1 MKVTDQRLISPPP
14 GAKPWALSL
23 HALSVFLLIM
33 AVVFAAS
40 LFGILTRPLGFL
52 AAFWP
57 ANALLLGLFVR
68 VPRLASPW
76 GWLGAVAGYVAAD
89 LVSGGQLSLTLWL
102 TAANLAGVFVGYL
115 LFLRLGADDRLL
127 RRPQSVLYL
136 FGICI
141 CVGVATALVGA
152 GIAPMVFEQSLLK
165 GVEFWF
171 TTELV
176 NNLIVLPVML
186 TAPAWPIALLRSTRT
201 VRRLQVDLM
210 RLAPLVALL
219 LSLAAAMLVRGPGA
233 ITFPIPAL
241 LWCALTYSLF
251 GAVLLTLGVSV
262 CILIAVSL
270 GVLHTHVPTS
280 LAYIDETVSMRLGV
294 VFLALG
300 PLMVAS
306 INAARNELLRSLD
319 YAANHDS
326 LTGTLMRRAFISRS
340 DACIEQQRSKQG
352 SVAVLMLDIDHFK
365 RINDGY
371 GHAVG
376 DRALERFVAA
386 ISPVLRAEDLLGRM
400 GGEEFAVLMP
410 GVSLDSA
417 LRIAERLREQVQHQ
431 QVQLDDGAALSMTVS
446 IGLHWQAHAA
456 ADLRQ
461 MLLVADQA
469 LYQAKAAG
477 RNQTINL

>member
-1 MKVTDQRLISPPP
+1 MKVLDQRLNSPSSSP
-14 GAKPWALSL
+14 KPCALPL
-23 HALSVFLLIM
+23 NALTVGLLVM
-33 AVVFAAS
+33 VVVFAAS

-68 VPRLASPW
+68 IPRLASPL
-76 GWLGAVAGYVAAD
+76 GWLGAVVGYVTAD
-89 LVSGGQLSLTLWL
+89 LLTGGEWSITLWL
-102 TAANLAGVFVGYL
+102 AAANLAGVWVGYL
-115 LFLRLGADDRLL
+115 LFLRLDADHSLL

-141 CVGVATALVGA
+141 CVGIASALVGA

-165 GVEFWF
+165 GMEFWF

-186 TAPAWPIALLRSTRT
+186 TAPVWTCGVARAARPIWRS
-201 VRRLQVDLM
+201 QIDLW
-210 RLAPLVALL
+210 RLAPIAALL
-219 LSLAAAMLVRGPGA
+219 LSLAVAALVRGPGA

-241 LWCALTYSLF
+241 LWCALTYRLF
-251 GAVLLTLGVSV
+251 GTALLTLFVSV
-262 CILIAVSL
+262 GILIAVSM
-270 GVLHTHVPTS
+270 GVLHGHAPATS
-280 LAYIDETVSMRLGV
+280 VYIDESVSMRLGV

-300 PLMVAS
+300 PLTVAS
-306 INAARNELLRSLD
+306 INTARNELLRTLD

-326 LTGTLMRRAFISRS
+326 LTGTLMRRAFTSRS
-340 DACIEQQRSKQG
+340 EACIEQQRSKRA

-365 RINDGY
+365 RINDQY

-376 DRALERFVAA
+376 DQALEGFVAA
-386 ISPVLRAEDLLGRM
+386 ISPVLRAEDLLGRL

-410 GVSLDSA
+410 ELSQDAAV
-417 LRIAERLREQVQHQ
+417 RVAERLREQVQLHQ
-431 QVQLDDGAALSMTVS
+431 VLLDDGESLGCTVS
-446 IGLHWQAHAA
+446 IGLSWQPEAA
-456 ADLRQ
+456 ADLGE
-461 MLLVADQA
+461 MLRLADQA

-477 RNQTINL
+477 RNQTISL